1 MTARDALHLI
11 VGATV
16 ATCWACWRLH
26 GMVEAE
32 RAACPFP
39 HPAPTTEERTPA
51 MWLFCKSGF
60 FSAVA
65 HLDKPGTILLRARF
79 RGDLERLC
87 AAHDLDTATI
97 AETPEAD
104 YRFRMELPK
113 ADWARVAAEEAAAID
128 YPNFTAATHDG
139 TARDAAYLGA
149 WCALRAGQG
158 RAR

>member
-16 ATCWACWRLH
+16 ATCWACWCLH

-39 HPAPTTEERTPA
+39 HPAPTIEERTPA

-65 HLDKPGTILLRARF
+65 HLGKPGAILLRARF
-79 RGDLERLC
+79 RGAERLG
-87 AAHDLDTATI
+87 
-97 AETPEAD
+97 
-104 YRFRMELPK
+104 
-113 ADWARVAAEEAAAID
+113 
-128 YPNFTAATHDG
+128 DG
-139 TARDAAYLGA
+139 AFG
-149 WCALRAGQG
+149 
-158 RAR
+158 